1 MRVIKAIKALV
12 ITIVFMS
19 LTACASALNP
29 YHGDFSC
36 PDYEK
41 GKCVPI
47 KTAYKESKRK
57 QIEAIEGTQKKGDKV
72 KKDSKAN
79 DNKENIEKIY
89 ESRLYEKLSKLIQQ
103 PNTPLLAPPQILR
116 ILILQY
122 RDGKNLYM
130 PRHVYT
136 YINDPLWV
144 IERRGRRSR

>member
-1 MRVIKAIKALV
+1 MQRMIKALIISFLFV
-12 ITIVFMS
+12 G

-36 PDYEK
+36 PDYDK

-47 KTAYKESKRK
+47 KTAYKESKKK
-57 QIEAIEGTQKKGDKV
+57 QIEESEGTEGSKGTGKKNIKTVESKTAV
-72 KKDSKAN
+72 KSVY
-79 DNKENIEKIY
+79 EK
-89 ESRLYEKLSKLIQQ
+89 RLYEKLSKLIKQ
-103 PNTPLLAPPQILR
+103 PETPLLAPPQVLR

-144 IERRGRRSR
+144 IERRGIKRR